1 MIASIRFYTQ
11 TLLKRF
17 PMIQISHKSTRELD
31 PVSASYPNILKE
43 IDEHRSRMLSFPN
56 RYQVMSQREDRS
68 AYSIEMMKLLY
79 RGKYTVRYRG
89 SAVLKNPI
97 DQTTLF
103 ELLQV
108 VKPATVIEL
117 GTFNGGS
124 TLLIDDV
131 LSKARDEYS
140 IYSMDIN
147 NSMREKSVDKNVS
160 KNVSFIQGSSYDIE
174 TKFPLDFLEAVPRPL
189 LLLEDCHRNVLGVLE
204 HFHKVLKQGDYIV
217 VEDTCPIA
225 PKYTWVG
232 EEFDNYKAISPTWEP
247 LDGDENLN
255 LVRKYFTEQEAFYAV
270 DSYFCD
276 LFGYN
281 STAHW
286 NAFIRRMK

>member
-1 MIASIRFYTQ
+1 M
-11 TLLKRF
+11 
-17 PMIQISHKSTRELD
+17 STRELD
-31 PVSASYPNILKE
+31 PISASYPTILTE
-43 IDEHRSRMLSFPN
+43 IDDHRSRMLARPN
-56 RYQVMSQREDRS
+56 RYQLMSQRKDSS

-79 RGKYTVRYRG
+79 RGKYTIRFRG
-89 SAVLKNPI
+89 CAMLKHPI
-97 DQTTLF
+97 DQITLS

-124 TLLIDDV
+124 TLLIDDI
-131 LSKARDEYS
+131 LSKTRDEYS
-140 IYSMDIN
+140 IYSMDIDT
-147 NSMREKSVDKNVS
+147 SIREKSVDRIIS

-174 TKFPLDFLEAVPRPL
+174 TKFPLDFLESVPRPL

-204 HFHKVLKQGDYIV
+204 HFHKILKQGDYIV
-217 VEDTCPIA
+217 VEDTCPVA
-225 PKYTWVG
+225 PKYTWFG
-232 EEFDNYKAISPTWEP
+232 EEFDYYKAVSPTWEP

-281 STAHW
+281 CTGHW

>member
-1 MIASIRFYTQ
+1 MIASMKYTSQ

-17 PMIQISHKSTRELD
+17 SIIQISHKSTRELD
-31 PVSASYPNILKE
+31 PISASYPTILKE
-43 IDEHRSRMLSFPN
+43 IDDHRSRMLSSPN
-56 RYQVMSQREDRS
+56 RYQLMSQREDRS
-68 AYSIEMMKLLY
+68 VYSIEMMKLHY
-79 RGKYTVRYRG
+79 RGKYTIRYRG
-89 SAVLKNPI
+89 SAMLKDPI
-97 DQTTLF
+97 DQITLS

-131 LSKARDEYS
+131 LSKARDKYS

-147 NSMREKSVDKNVS
+147 TAIREKSVDRIIS
-160 KNVSFIQGSSYDIE
+160 KNVRFIQGSSYDIE
-174 TKFPLDFLEAVPRPL
+174 TKFPLDFLESVPRPL

-204 HFHKVLKQGDYIV
+204 HFHKVLRQGDYIV
-217 VEDTCPIA
+217 VEDTCPVA

-232 EEFDNYKAISPTWEP
+232 EEFENYKAISPTWEP

-255 LVRKYFTEQEAFYAV
+255 LVRKYFTEQEEFYAI
-270 DSYFCD
+270 DTYFCD

-281 STAHW
+281 CTGHW